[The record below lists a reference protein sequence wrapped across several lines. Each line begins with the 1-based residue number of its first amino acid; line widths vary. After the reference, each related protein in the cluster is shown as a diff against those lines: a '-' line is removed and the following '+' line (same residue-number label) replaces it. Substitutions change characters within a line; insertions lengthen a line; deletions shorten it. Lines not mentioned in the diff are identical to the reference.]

1 MLICSL
7 PLSCSVPGHVVGALR
22 SACACLSLHTTCCH
36 STAACRYNADLE
48 RVVRQRVRRGRH
60 FPIMKVIPPG
70 LDFSNLKISPPP
82 DPLEVLNAGSGAWR
96 LGAELTGAKGVWP
109 ECL

>member
-1 MLICSL
+1 MMSRVNSR
-7 PLSCSVPGHVVGALR
+7 LSYPSQPPISINRDV
-22 SACACLSLHTTCCH
+22 CAFTSHPPCVIDS
-36 STAACRYNADLE
+36 YNADLE

-82 DPLEVLNAGSGAWR
+82 DPLEAINAAGSGKD
-96 LGAELTGAKGVWP
+96 LDDAKQDLAAIERSVTRN
-109 ECL
+109 L